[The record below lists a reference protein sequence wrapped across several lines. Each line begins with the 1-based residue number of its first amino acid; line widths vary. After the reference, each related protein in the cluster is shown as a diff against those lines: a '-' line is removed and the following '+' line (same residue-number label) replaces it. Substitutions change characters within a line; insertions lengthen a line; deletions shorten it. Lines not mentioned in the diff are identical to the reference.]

1 MAVVSWKEI
10 LLLTGLVVGCY
21 WNSLLCGFV
30 FDDVSAILDNK
41 DLRPVTPLRNLFLND
56 FWGTPMAEER
66 SHKSYRPLTVLTFRL
81 NYLFSELSAASYHLL
96 NVVLHGVVCVL
107 FLRVCRLFL
116 DKTSSLVAAL
126 LFAVHPIHTEAVT
139 GVVGRAE
146 LLSSI
151 FLLAAFLA
159 YTKSTGA
166 DHSIVWAP
174 IALTVI
180 LVAAA
185 TLCKEQGITVVG
197 ICCVHEVFVAQGFT
211 LPMLL
216 DTLRQVLQGKDGFP
230 YAVLQTLLKLI
241 VLVISTLLLVIIRV
255 QVIQSQ
261 LPVFTRFD
269 NPAAVSPTPARQL
282 TFNYL
287 LPVNAW
293 LLLNP
298 SELCCDWTMGTI
310 PLVESLLDLR
320 NLATLVFYT
329 FLGLLAY
336 HSLRY
341 RHSSAKTVIM
351 ALSLIVLPFIP
362 ASNLFFP
369 VGFVVA
375 ERVLYVPSMGFC
387 VLVAHGFKMVTQKGH
402 MKKVSWLIIGVL
414 LTTHAVKT
422 FNRNWDWESEYTL
435 FTSALKVNKNNA
447 KLWNNVGHAL
457 ENQNNYARALRYF
470 LQATR
475 VQPDDIGAHMNVG
488 RTYKNL
494 NKSKE
499 AEDAYLVAKSLMP
512 QVIPGKK
519 YATRV
524 APNHLNVYINLANL
538 IRANESRLEEADQLY
553 RQAISMRP
561 DFKQAYISRGELL
574 LKMNKLTEARDAY
587 LRALELDRTNAD
599 LWYNL
604 AIVNIEMKDPSEALK
619 NFNHALELN
628 PRHKLA
634 LFNSALLMQESG
646 EPKFWPEANRR
657 FLTYVEEDPDD
668 ANGYFNL
675 GMLAMDA
682 NENAAAERWM
692 RKAIGLQA
700 GFRSAL
706 FNLALLYSQSK
717 REIDALPVLDELLRH
732 HPEHIKGLI
741 LKGDI
746 LMNHKKDT
754 QGAKACFERILR
766 MDPTNVQGK
775 HNLCVVYFEERD
787 LPRAERCLEETLA
800 LAPNEEYVRRHLS
813 IVRSKMAAMSAAGQP
828 LTSAGG
834 ATASAKEEKPKR
846 VKEAAEEAAEGEE
859 EGRGADVDGKEAG
872 DEKNVRKSS
881 AESLGGAGVDQS
893 ESLDSSQSDKQTK
906 GKSTKEIKDIEK
918 KRAAALKRLEEI
930 ERILSG
936 D

>member
-1 MAVVSWKEI
+1 
-10 LLLTGLVVGCY
+10 
-21 WNSLLCGFV
+21 
-30 FDDVSAILDNK
+30 
-41 DLRPVTPLRNLFLND
+41 
-56 FWGTPMAEER
+56 
-66 SHKSYRPLTVLTFRL
+66 
-81 NYLFSELSAASYHLL
+81 
-96 NVVLHGVVCVL
+96 
-107 FLRVCRLFL
+107 
-116 DKTSSLVAAL
+116 
-126 LFAVHPIHTEAVT
+126 VT

-159 YTKSTGA
+159 YTKSTGR

-197 ICCVHEVFVAQGFT
+197 ICCVHEVFLAQGFS

-230 YAVLQTLLKLI
+230 YALLQTLLK
-241 VLVISTLLLVIIRV
+241 
-255 QVIQSQ
+255 
-261 LPVFTRFD
+261 FD
-269 NPAAVSPTPARQL
+269 NPAAVSVIPTRQL

-287 LPVNAW
+287 LPLNAW

-310 PLVESLLDLR
+310 PLVESVLDLR
-320 NLATLVFYT
+320 NLATLLFYT

-336 HSLRY
+336 YSLRY
-341 RHSSAKTVIM
+341 SHSSSKTVIM
-351 ALSLIVLPFIP
+351 ALSFIVLPFIP

-387 VLVAHGFKMVTQKGH
+387 VLVAHGFKIISHKGYL
-402 MKKVSWLIIGVL
+402 KKISWLVIGL
-414 LTTHAVKT
+414 LLATHAVKT
-422 FNRNWDWESEYTL
+422 FKRNWDWESEYTL

-457 ENQNNYARALRYF
+457 ENQNNYDTALRYF

-494 NKSKE
+494 NKSRE

-574 LKMNKLTEARDAY
+574 LKMNKLSEARDAY

-657 FLTYVEEDPDD
+657 FLIYVEEEPED

-682 NENAAAERWM
+682 NENVAAERWM
-692 RKAIGLQA
+692 KRAIGLQA

-717 REIDALPVLDELLRH
+717 REIDALPALDELLRH

-754 QGAKACFERILR
+754 NGAKACFERILSV
-766 MDPTNVQGK
+766 DPTNVQGK

-800 LAPNEEYVRRHLS
+800 LAPNEEYVKRHLS
-813 IVRSKMAAMSAAGQP
+813 IVR
-828 LTSAGG
+828 
-834 ATASAKEEKPKR
+834 KR
-846 VKEAAEEAAEGEE
+846 
-859 EGRGADVDGKEAG
+859 
-872 DEKNVRKSS
+872 
-881 AESLGGAGVDQS
+881 LGGVGVDQS
-893 ESLDSSQSDKQTK
+893 ESLDSSQSDKRTS
-906 GKSTKEIKDIEK
+906 GKSTKEISDIEE